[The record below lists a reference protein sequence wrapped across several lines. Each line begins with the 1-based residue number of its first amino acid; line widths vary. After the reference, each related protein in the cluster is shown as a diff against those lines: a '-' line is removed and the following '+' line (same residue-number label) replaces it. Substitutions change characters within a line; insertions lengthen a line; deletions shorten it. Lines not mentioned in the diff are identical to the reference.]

1 MNIKTTAVSV
11 LILLT
16 VGIYSFG
23 YNVGSQLCGKIAGFY
38 NFHSSRAW
46 DEKRGTMYNLPILGS
61 IYAMG
66 LRASTSD
73 CRETETRR
81 GATFPFD

>member
-16 VGIYSFG
+16 VGVFFFG
-23 YNVGSQLCGKIAGFY
+23 YNIGSQLCFKAGGFY
-38 NFHSSRAW
+38 NFYSDRAW
-46 DEKRGTMYNLPILGS
+46 DEKKGTMYNLPILGS

-73 CRETETRR
+73 CRETATRS
-81 GATFPFD
+81 GAAFPFD